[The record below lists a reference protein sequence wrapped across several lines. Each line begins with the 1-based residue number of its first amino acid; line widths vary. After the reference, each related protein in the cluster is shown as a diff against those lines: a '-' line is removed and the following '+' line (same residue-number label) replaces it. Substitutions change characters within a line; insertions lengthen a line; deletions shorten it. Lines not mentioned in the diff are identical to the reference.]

1 MRKSF
6 STMNAV
12 LLAVLLCASALPQ
25 SVAAEDP
32 TTEHFAFGV
41 EYDWSNMN
49 TDFESMTGL
58 PLDDILAD
66 VMQSA
71 DDAGIEMLLLE
82 EITGTSSMV
91 IDQYE
96 DGTKMINPA
105 DGSGSKEVTKH
116 VTELT
121 IRHGGIMDMAMITE
135 WSDARAGW
143 DLTISGG
150 AEGVINVDAYYIEY
164 RDAEGLIY
172 GHDVDMSMATEQSIF
187 FDLQGHLEADDG
199 DSVMPLNIHMEM
211 GVDYSVDNAQSEIV
225 YSEASELYQA
235 MSALEGGD
243 ELHWGIGEGDDDYV
257 YWYGFDEADTDCEWN
272 GYEYECISGSVDW
285 ETWSDAYFYCDWY
298 DSYSVWDCYDYDTG
312 DSYWYTYCEHYNS
325 SGYYACTSDTDNTW
339 EMEYY
344 LYDTNYE
351 DGTNPPYAYVDGD
364 SYPYCEYYDGVGE
377 FYCTYDFGWE
387 SDYENSLDWTHFEDD
402 TSPLNDG
409 EIWDEVESHIGTFST
424 STGFNFE
431 VTGLPAE
438 EAGLPEGKWDVSASD
453 SVTDSGSFDEDFEC
467 EMGMSLF
474 GGVQT
479 ITTDGDDIEVMQAH
493 TSPLPF
499 GMTCHIANLFA
510 YAFEGSENAPTLA
523 DMIADSTEDIAESM
537 GGESESYAESD
548 HMLLEVYSSGDEVDV
563 YVESWNLDDE
573 TDYEIFVVMDDS
585 DGITQ
590 DADSFV
596 VNSGWDSSWDHTELY
611 SSEWGEHCI
620 TAQLKERDSGG
631 AAPIDTVSTCVEI
644 PQQPEPSELIES
656 IVDGFSDSTLENV
669 MENFASNLEYRL
681 EDYETDFPYDDGDMF
696 ILWDDTNNMVVG
708 FQMVVS
714 TDNSNLWY
722 TLVGPESNAYGDAP
736 SPISMTYFSG
746 QQAITQEADIQSDS
760 TLEDLV
766 DLSAHNDD
774 IIEDAIE
781 ESLSDNTP
789 EAGGPSASDN
799 SDDGTAEAAEDGGLL
814 PFISPVLTIAM
825 IAIAGIVASLRIRK
839 D

>member
-1 MRKSF
+1 
-6 STMNAV
+6 MNAV

-150 AEGVINVDAYYIEY
+150 AEGVVNVDAYYVEY
-164 RDAEGLIY
+164 RDADGLMY
-172 GHDVDMSMATEQSIF
+172 GHDVEMSMLTEQSIF
-187 FDLQGHLEADDG
+187 FDLQGHVEADDG
-199 DSVMPLNIHMEM
+199 DSVMPLNVHMEM
-211 GVDYSVDNAQSEIV
+211 GVDYSVDNAQSEIM

-243 ELHWGIGEGDDDYV
+243 ELYWGIGEGDDDYV
-257 YWYGFDEADTDCEWN
+257 YWNGMDEDDTNCEWDYMY
-272 GYEYECISGSVDW
+272 GQYECHTIETVDSYWQELYDADSCDWYSWSYEYECYGPGYSY
-285 ETWSDAYFYCDWY
+285 YF
-298 DSYSVWDCYDYDTG
+298 G
-312 DSYWYTYCEHYNS
+312 YCEYYNN
-325 SGYYACTSDTDNTW
+325 SGQNMYACTDDFGYDSDW
-339 EMEYY
+339 EYY

-351 DGTNPPYAYVDGD
+351 DGTNPPGVGYEDWDY
-364 SYPYCEYYDGVGE
+364 YYYCEYYGGIGQ
-377 FYCTYDFGWE
+377 FQCTNDFGYE
-387 SDYENSLDWTHFEDD
+387 SDWENSLGWTHAEDG
-402 TSPLNDG
+402 TSPLTDG

-438 EAGLPEGKWDVSASD
+438 EMGLPEGKWDVSASD

-479 ITTDGDDIEVMQAH
+479 ITTDGDDLEVMQAH

-499 GMTCHIANLFA
+499 GMTCHIANLFV

-523 DMIADSTEDIAESM
+523 DMIADSTEEIAESM
-537 GGESESYAESD
+537 GGESESSAGSD
-548 HMLLEVYSSGDEVDV
+548 QMSLEAHSSGDGVSV

-573 TDYEIFVVMDDS
+573 TDYEIFVVMEDS
-585 DGITQ
+585 DGNTQ

-596 VNSGWDSSWDHTELY
+596 LNSGWGSSWDHTELY

-620 TAQLKERDSGG
+620 TAQLKETDSGG

-656 IVDGFSDSTLENV
+656 IVDGFSESTLENV
-669 MENFASNLEYRL
+669 MENFGSNLEYRL
-681 EDYETDFPYDDGDMF
+681 DDYETDFPYDDGDMF
-696 ILWDDTNNMVVG
+696 ILWDNTNNMVVG

-746 QQAITQEADIQSDS
+746 QQAITQEADIQGDS

-766 DLSAHNDD
+766 DLSSHNDD

-799 SDDGTAEAAEDGGLL
+799 SGDGTAEAAEDEGLL